1 MFRSLILLTALALAA
16 PLFAVD
22 ADLTPA
28 DEAHLIKLAEQRVM
42 EELRA
47 RPQLMVYPP
56 RVPRLAGS
64 AVVDSDHVQ
73 VDAFFVT
80 EGGEMISGTSERLL
94 YTVSQDEVSSLG
106 QPNGEVAVIGARN
119 PVFKAR
125 SDAMERFTKLFP
137 EDPAMADGTQP
148 MVKDVA
154 TNITTGQITVV
165 CESFGGIAAIWMGNA
180 IRFTYNRDGQF
191 VAQTKI

>member
-1 MFRSLILLTALALAA
+1 MIRSLILVTVLALVA
-16 PLFAVD
+16 PLFVFA

-28 DEAHLIKLAEQRVM
+28 DEAQLIRLAEQRVM

-47 RPQLMVYPP
+47 RPQLMMYPP

-64 AVVDSDHVQ
+64 AVVDADHVQ
-73 VDAFFVT
+73 VDAFFVS

-106 QPNGEVAVIGARN
+106 APNGEVAVIGSRN

-125 SDAMERFTKLFP
+125 SDAIERFAKMFP

-148 MVKDVA
+148 MIKDVA
-154 TNITTGQITVV
+154 TDLATGQITVV

-191 VAQTKI
+191 VAQNKI

>member
-1 MFRSLILLTALALAA
+1 MIRSLILVTVLALCA
-16 PLFAVD
+16 PLFAFA
-22 ADLTPA
+22 ADLSPA
-28 DEAHLIKLAEQRVM
+28 DEAQLIKLAEQRVM

-47 RPQLMVYPP
+47 RPQLMMYPP

-73 VDAFFVT
+73 VDAFFTT

-94 YTVSQDEVSSLG
+94 YTVSQDEVASLG
-106 QPNGEVAVIGARN
+106 APNGEVAVIGTRN

-125 SDAMERFTKLFP
+125 SDALERFSKLFP

-148 MVKDVA
+148 MIKDVA
-154 TNITTGQITVV
+154 TDLATGQITVV

-191 VAQTKI
+191 VAQSKI